1 MWRHDISTHFIKILI
16 FRLYFRFI
24 AVNCNKLIEMEQQ
37 MDLKVI
43 YEDNHIIVVE
53 KPVNIPSQG
62 DKTGDIDM
70 LTIIRDYLKE
80 KYNKPGNVYLGLVH
94 RLDRPVGGVMVF
106 AKTSKAAAR
115 LSEQVREK
123 IFKKKYLVIANGKFK
138 EEKGVLADY
147 LLKNEKNNMSKVVKE
162 NTKNSKFAELDYEV
176 LKYDAE
182 LDLSVL
188 KINLHTGRHHQIRV
202 QLSSRNHSIY
212 GDQKYG
218 GRGHGKQICLW
229 AYELTIQHPI
239 TKEEMTFK
247 SIPQKE
253 GSWKILEGIDNI

>member
-1 MWRHDISTHFIKILI
+1 ME
-16 FRLYFRFI
+16 
-24 AVNCNKLIEMEQQ
+24 NKEVS
-37 MDLKVI
+37 LKVI

-70 LTIIRDYLKE
+70 LTIIKQYLKG

-123 IFKKKYLVIANGKFK
+123 IFKKKYLVIANGKF
-138 EEKGVLADY
+138 EETKGVLKDY

-162 NTKNSKFAELDYEV
+162 NTKNAKFAELDYQV
-176 LKYDAE
+176 LKYDEE

-247 SIPQKE
+247 AIPEKE
-253 GSWKILEGIDNI
+253 KSWKILDGIKNI